1 MKFLHTSD
9 LHIGLRLCEQPM
21 NDEIAYLLD
30 EIAEIAAREGCQA
43 VVIAGDIYD
52 RSNPA
57 PDSVKLFDNF
67 VSNLV
72 KKGLSVIGISG
83 NHRLCGAHRLF
94 FRDSAKCWSLFF
106 TCV

>member
-30 EIAEIAAREGCQA
+30 EIAEIAVREGCQA

-57 PDSVKLFDNF
+57 PDSVKLFDSF

-83 NHRLCGAHRLF
+83 NHDSAERIGCF
-94 FRDSAKCWSLFF
+94 FRDSAKRGRLFF
-106 TCV
+106 SCV